1 VLLSAGVL
9 AAIVL
14 FQPPP
19 EEGDVP
25 YVVVIGSDNTTENV
39 TLTEM
44 LAMTSVSEYGSYQ
57 NSYGNVRGQGDYTGV
72 KIADLVNLV
81 GGMLENETLRVTA
94 SDEYSM
100 TFGYYK
106 VFPNASFLAI
116 QGDMILAYE
125 YNGTMVPDYEDGFRI
140 AFLPD
145 DGYYSNADANATT
158 NPNPAGA
165 GPQWVS
171 NVVKI
176 EVLEPTEPVALTLY
190 YEDTTLPFTM
200 SEIEALTPISGE
212 GGYRTSF
219 PSIRGPYDITGVTI
233 STLLDLLPALP
244 LNYTLIATAG
254 DDYTTQYTKAMVEGH
269 LSGYNATGY
278 PVDLISS
285 TMMLAY
291 EIDGSPIPDGDGP
304 LRITF
309 INEDGNLTDGFL
321 WAKNVVNLTIVEIE
335 PIELVLNYE
344 DTVLTFTMSELKTL
358 TPISG
363 EGGYKTGGG
372 SIRGPYDITGVTI
385 ETLLNLLPT
394 LPVNY
399 SMIALAGDEYST
411 EYAKEIIE
419 GVLSGYNA
427 SGSPVDLI
435 NSTMVLA
442 YELDGSPIPEGDGP
456 LRMAFINEDGNLTD
470 GFLWA
475 KNVVNITIVEQPVL
489 TLNYGGTTLSFT
501 MSDLKAMTPTSG
513 QGGYRTGGGSIRGPY
528 DITGV
533 AISTLLAMLPP
544 LPSNYTLTTVAGDGY
559 EVQYT
564 MKIVGGNL
572 TGYTP
577 TGDPLDVIYSTM
589 VLAYE
594 IDGSPIPEGDGP
606 LKITYINEDGNL
618 TDGFLWAKNVIN
630 ITIVEVPAPPVPAAV
645 PVSENTNDI
654 SSVLFQ
660 EMFLTKAKYH

>member
-1 VLLSAGVL
+1 MLLSAGVL
-9 AAIVL
+9 AAIVI

-19 EEGDVP
+19 EEGDVT
-25 YVVVIGSDNTTENV
+25 YIVLIGSDNTTENV

-81 GGMLENETLRVTA
+81 GGMAENESLRVTA

-176 EVLEPTEPVALTLY
+176 EVLGPSEPVALTIY
-190 YEDTTLPFTM
+190 SGGTTIPLTL
-200 SEIEALTPISGE
+200 SEIMDLTPISGQ
-212 GGYRTSF
+212 GSYRTSF
-219 PSIRGPYDITGVTI
+219 PSIKGPYDITGVSFEI
-233 STLLDLLPALP
+233 LLGLLPIVP
-244 LNYTLIATAG
+244 TNYSLIALAG
-254 DDYTTQYTKAMVEGH
+254 DDYTTQYTKTIVEGQ

-278 PVDLISS
+278 PVDLI
-285 TMMLAY
+285 
-291 EIDGSPIPDGDGP
+291 
-304 LRITF
+304 
-309 INEDGNLTDGFL
+309 
-321 WAKNVVNLTIVEIE
+321 
-335 PIELVLNYE
+335 
-344 DTVLTFTMSELKTL
+344 
-358 TPISG
+358 
-363 EGGYKTGGG
+363 
-372 SIRGPYDITGVTI
+372 
-385 ETLLNLLPT
+385 
-394 LPVNY
+394 
-399 SMIALAGDEYST
+399 
-411 EYAKEIIE
+411 
-419 GVLSGYNA
+419 
-427 SGSPVDLI
+427 

-442 YELDGSPIPEGDGP
+442 YEIDGNPIPEGDGP
-456 LRMAFINEDGNLTD
+456 LKITFINEDGNLTD

-489 TLNYGGTTLSFT
+489 SLNYAGTILSFT
-501 MSDLKAMTPTSG
+501 MSELKAMTSTSG
-513 QGGYRTGGGSIRGPY
+513 LGGYRTGGGSLRGPY

-533 AISTLLAMLPP
+533 AISTLLAILPP

-559 EVQYT
+559 EIEYT
-564 MKIVGGNL
+564 MKIVEGNL
-572 TGYTP
+572 TGYTS
-577 TGDPLDVIYSTM
+577 TGDSLDVIYSTI

-606 LKITYINEDGNL
+606 LKITFINEDGNL
-618 TDGFLWAKNVIN
+618 TDGYLWAKNVIN

-645 PVSENTNDI
+645 LASGSTNDI
-654 SSVLFQ
+654 SRVSVQ
-660 EMFLTKAKYH
+660 EMFLTRVKYN